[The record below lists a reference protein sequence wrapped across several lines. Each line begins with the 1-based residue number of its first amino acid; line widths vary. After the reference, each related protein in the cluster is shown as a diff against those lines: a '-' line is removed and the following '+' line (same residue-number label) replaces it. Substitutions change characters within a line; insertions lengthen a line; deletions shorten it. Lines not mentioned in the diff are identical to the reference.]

1 MSKKLKEEEIRK
13 RLIEWRNLKQLHK
26 NQKIAIK
33 KLKNENKELKK
44 EVEELKN
51 MVIELR
57 QTNEKQWLEL
67 EELRKMIFRK
77 EKKNSSIENKK
88 KRNTK
93 SKNRP
98 KSSYRKSAPSEDEVT
113 DRTTYNIEECEKCGR
128 RLTRKKK
135 AIRYNEDMI
144 LPIWEENK
152 NNKILEKQIIYKWFC
167 NNCKRWRAG
176 KKHSPHRTTYGKNI
190 KMFIVYCI
198 VVLRLWYHQT
208 RDIIKDLSWINI
220 SDWEIAKI
228 LRKQA
233 KELRWYYEEI
243 KENIKKQKWAH
254 FDETTWKVVKKW
266 GWDSWNYCWIM
277 KGTETSEVVYLL
289 WKNRWKGNMKK
300 LLKRGEKEQ
309 VWISDDYGVYRNI
322 FKHHQLCWAHPNRKL
337 RDLTESNK
345 LNKKKNKLCVVTYKK
360 FNKLYKKLN
369 KILEEDFDIEK
380 RKEQQKELKK
390 EFEEVTKIDENEPEK
405 LKKIKA
411 SLKKNKEKYF
421 TCMLHKWIPADNNA
435 AERWL
440 RHVVLKRKNSF
451 WSKTSTWAEVM
462 SVLLSVMMTLWN
474 DDKDNFFK
482 KYSSLLEKNS

>member
-1 MSKKLKEEEIRK
+1 MSTRLNKEEVRK

-26 NQKIAIK
+26 NQKVSIK
-33 KLKNENKELKK
+33 KLKNENKELKN
-44 EVEELKN
+44 EVEELKS
-51 MVIELR
+51 MIIKLK

-77 EKKNSSIENKK
+77 EKKNKPIEKR
-88 KRNTK
+88 RNTK
-93 SKNRP
+93 SKSRP
-98 KSSYRKSAPSEDEVT
+98 KSSYRKSAPSEEEVT

-135 AIRYNEDMI
+135 TIRYNEDMI

-167 NNCKRWRAG
+167 NNCKRWRVG

-190 KMFIVYCI
+190 KMFIVYSI

-254 FDETTWKVVKKW
+254 FDETTWKVVEERR
-266 GWDSWNYCWIM
+266 WDSWNYSWIM
-277 KGTETSEVVYLL
+277 KGTETSDVIYLL
-289 WKNRWKGNMKK
+289 WKNRWKWNMEK
-300 LLKRGEKEQ
+300 LLKWWQENQ

-337 RDLTESNK
+337 RDLTEISK
-345 LNKKKNKLCVVTYKK
+345 LDKKKKRLCVIGYKK

-390 EFEEVTKIDENEPEK
+390 EFEEVTKIEGNEPEK
-405 LKKIKA
+405 LKRIKE
-411 SLKKNKEKYF
+411 SLEKNKEKYF
-421 TCMLHKWIPADNNA
+421 TCMLHEWIPADNNA

-440 RHVVLKRKNSF
+440 RHIVLKRKNSF

-474 DDKDNFFK
+474 EDKNNFFK
-482 KYSSLLEKNS
+482 RYSLLLEKNS

>member
-1 MSKKLKEEEIRK
+1 
-13 RLIEWRNLKQLHK
+13 
-26 NQKIAIK
+26 
-33 KLKNENKELKK
+33 
-44 EVEELKN
+44 
-51 MVIELR
+51 
-57 QTNEKQWLEL
+57 
-67 EELRKMIFRK
+67 MIFRK
-77 EKKNSSIENKK
+77 EKKNKPIEKR
-88 KRNTK
+88 RNTK
-93 SKNRP
+93 SKSRP
-98 KSSYRKSAPSEDEVT
+98 KSSYRKSAPSEEEVT

-135 AIRYNEDMI
+135 TIRYNEDMI

-167 NNCKRWRAG
+167 NNCKRWRVG

-190 KMFIVYCI
+190 KMFIVYSI

-254 FDETTWKVVKKW
+254 FDETTWKVVEERR
-266 GWDSWNYCWIM
+266 WDSWNYSWIM
-277 KGTETSEVVYLL
+277 KGTETSDVIYLL
-289 WKNRWKGNMKK
+289 WKNRWKWNMEK
-300 LLKRGEKEQ
+300 LLKWWQENQ
-309 VWISDDYGVYRNI
+309 VWISDDYWVYRNI

-337 RDLTESNK
+337 RDLTETSK
-345 LNKKKNKLCVVTYKK
+345 LDKKKKRLCVIGYKK

-390 EFEEVTKIDENEPEK
+390 EFEEVTKIEGNEPEK
-405 LKKIKA
+405 LKRIKE
-411 SLKKNKEKYF
+411 SLEKNKEKYF
-421 TCMLHKWIPADNNA
+421 TCMLHEWIPADNNA

-440 RHVVLKRKNSF
+440 RHIVLKRKNSF

-474 DDKDNFFK
+474 EDKNNFFK
-482 KYSSLLEKNS
+482 RYSLLLEKNS

>member
-1 MSKKLKEEEIRK
+1 MSTRLNKEEVRK

-26 NQKIAIK
+26 NQKVSIK
-33 KLKNENKELKK
+33 KLKNENKELKN
-44 EVEELKN
+44 EVEELKS
-51 MVIELR
+51 MIIKLK

-77 EKKNSSIENKK
+77 EKKNKPIEKR
-88 KRNTK
+88 RNTK
-93 SKNRP
+93 SKSRP
-98 KSSYRKSAPSEDEVT
+98 KSSYRKSAPSEEEVT

-135 AIRYNEDMI
+135 TIRYNEDMI

-167 NNCKRWRAG
+167 NNCKRWRVG

-190 KMFIVYCI
+190 KMFIVYSI

-254 FDETTWKVVKKW
+254 FDETTWKVVEERR
-266 GWDSWNYCWIM
+266 WDSWNYSWIM
-277 KGTETSEVVYLL
+277 KGTETSDVIYLL
-289 WKNRWKGNMKK
+289 WKNRWKWNMEK
-300 LLKRGEKEQ
+300 LLKWWQENQ

-337 RDLTESNK
+337 RDLTETSK
-345 LNKKKNKLCVVTYKK
+345 LDKKKKRLCVIGYKK

-390 EFEEVTKIDENEPEK
+390 EFEEVTKIEGNEPEK
-405 LKKIKA
+405 LKRIKE
-411 SLKKNKEKYF
+411 SLEKNKEKYF
-421 TCMLHKWIPADNNA
+421 TCMLHEWIPADNNA

-440 RHVVLKRKNSF
+440 RHIVLKRKNSF

-474 DDKDNFFK
+474 EDKNNFFK
-482 KYSSLLEKNS
+482 RYSLLLEKNS